1 MKLKRISFFNI
12 KILPNITSHIF
23 NNYILTKS
31 RFSKN
36 FLTVNRALFSTIS
49 NKKNII
55 DNLKDEKL
63 EKPKLFKITLTGL
76 EPLTTT
82 DEIKKVLS
90 LVDEIEILNVDK
102 KNKKNYCHANI
113 KSLLN
118 EEILK
123 ERMNKFKI
131 TSKTIK
137 VRIKELDSWIDNIDK
152 KNLEPIV
159 SELKKISEI
168 KDFINKEI
176 NKKQISFKPNNIR
189 YLNNF
194 TEYFDKIAKN
204 NPMKLMNIDE
214 MIEREFSI
222 KFIPNYLELEL
233 IINHLNERDLMK
245 SQFKDLKYSDLQE
258 KNYYINEIKSF
269 SNLEK
274 GLRNDKMSN
283 ELKSFLN
290 LVLKVK
296 EESKKSLEE
305 LIKNLKFPP
314 FYDNNQLA
322 WKGMKLQIINDND
335 QNILNICISI
345 DVNYL
350 SLLDI
355 SIIKKA
361 IYFKFKNVINIDKI
375 KTNFFLCISKGVNS
389 QINESSKFIY
399 LDDVEDYEILDKNIK
414 NNVDNNKSEHEI
426 SKNFLKRKGKKLSY
440 SYKSDI
446 SPYNSLDTVINHIQN
461 IDLSKYGSFK
471 NCFHYIGKLL
481 QVGSNNNL
489 ILNKSSKSKVK
500 VDYINEVE
508 SRFIEHADILENFDS
523 KKIIE
528 KLVFSNKPE
537 TKRSNYQEKLD
548 KTENIDILNLNSK
561 DLDEQESLLIVNIS
575 ELNKNKDHQISLKK
589 IMQTIKIQILY
600 SNSIKELID
609 FCKFYSN
616 RNIDFEILDF
626 HLLDNVYINFNSFI
640 LVIGLD
646 LDSNKNDLKNEEVN
660 NQEGSKI

>member
-12 KILPNITSHIF
+12 KILQNITSHIF
-23 NNYILTKS
+23 NNSILTKS
-31 RFSKN
+31 RFSKK
-36 FLTVNRALFSTIS
+36 FQIVNRALFSTIS

-102 KNKKNYCHANI
+102 KNKKNYCHANV

-296 EESKKSLEE
+296 EESNKSLEE

-322 WKGMKLQIINDND
+322 WKGMKLQIINDNN

-361 IYFKFKNVINIDKI
+361 IYFKFKNVINIDSI
-375 KTNFFLCISKGVNS
+375 KTKFFLCISKGVNS

-426 SKNFLKRKGKKLSY
+426 SKNLLKRKGKKLSY

-481 QVGSNNNL
+481 HIGSNNDFS
-489 ILNKSSKSKVK
+489 LNKSSKSKVK
-500 VDYINEVE
+500 VDYINEIE
-508 SRFIEHADILENFDS
+508 SRFIVHADILENFDS

-528 KLVFSNKPE
+528 KLAFSNKPE
-537 TKRSNYQEKLD
+537 TKKSNYQEKFD

-561 DLDEQESLLIVNIS
+561 DLDEQESLLVVNVS
-575 ELNKNKDHQISLKK
+575 ELNKNKDHQITLKK
-589 IMQTIKIQILY
+589 TMQTIKIQILY

-626 HLLDNVYINFNSFI
+626 HLLDNIYINFNSFI
-640 LVIGLD
+640 LIISLD
-646 LDSNKNDLKNEEVN
+646 LDSNKNGLKNEEVN
-660 NQEGSKI
+660 NQESSKI